1 MEIAPFS
8 VRARTA
14 ALRRRAARLL
24 LGDDLERPD
33 GLCREA
39 PEWLVLVVNNFCNLH
54 CRMCDVGLGES
65 PSVFFK
71 HLVGEDRRN
80 MSVELLQRILAQA
93 SRFRPR
99 PRVGLAYTEPLIHPR
114 IVELSEAV
122 TRGGFFCA
130 VTTNGYRLPELADAL
145 VDAGLDQLTV
155 SVDGPRDV
163 HDRVRGTSG
172 SFDRIRRGLERLRE
186 RRRFRGARRPRVL
199 ISFTITDLGV
209 GHLVDFANDVLAFGA
224 AGINVSHPNFISSE
238 MAAAH
243 NRRHPELGVAP
254 SNQGPMDLSALDAG
268 LLWREIQEIKSWA
281 RAPGHPPVT
290 VVPDLPTP
298 DAVAGYYRRPSD
310 FVGGRRCSDPW
321 RMMMVKTDG
330 TVIPA
335 HGRCYDVPVGNVERQ
350 SLSEIWNAPRFRDF
364 RVTLREA
371 GGSLTA
377 CARCCGVI
385 GKSVEPGS

>member
-1 MEIAPFS
+1 
-8 VRARTA
+8 
-14 ALRRRAARLL
+14 
-24 LGDDLERPD
+24 
-33 GLCREA
+33 
-39 PEWLVLVVNNFCNLH
+39 
-54 CRMCDVGLGES
+54 
-65 PSVFFK
+65 
-71 HLVGEDRRN
+71 
-80 MSVELLQRILAQA
+80 
-93 SRFRPR
+93 
-99 PRVGLAYTEPLIHPR
+99 
-114 IVELSEAV
+114 
-122 TRGGFFCA
+122 
-130 VTTNGYRLPELADAL
+130 
-145 VDAGLDQLTV
+145 
-155 SVDGPRDV
+155 
-163 HDRVRGTSG
+163 
-172 SFDRIRRGLERLRE
+172 
-186 RRRFRGARRPRVL
+186 
-199 ISFTITDLGV
+199 
-209 GHLVDFANDVLAFGA
+209 
-224 AGINVSHPNFISSE
+224 

-254 SNQGPMDLSALDAG
+254 SNQGPMDLLALDAG
-268 LLWREIQEIKSWA
+268 VLWREIQEIKSWA

-290 VVPDLPTP
+290 VVPDLATP

-350 SLSEIWNAPRFRDF
+350 TLSEIWNAPRFRDF